1 MNTENDSFFV
11 DMTLGQGTQSNYLFA
26 PRTPHP
32 APRTPH
38 PAPHALRSTTPSGYS
53 FPSLHALCS

>member
-32 APRTPH
+32 AP
-38 PAPHALRSTTPSGYS
+38 HALRSTTPSGYS

>member
-38 PAPHALRSTTPSGYS
+38 PAPRTPCLALNHSKRV
-53 FPSLHALCS
+53 

>member
-32 APRTPH
+32 APRTPCL
-38 PAPHALRSTTPSGYS
+38 ALNHSKRV
-53 FPSLHALCS
+53 